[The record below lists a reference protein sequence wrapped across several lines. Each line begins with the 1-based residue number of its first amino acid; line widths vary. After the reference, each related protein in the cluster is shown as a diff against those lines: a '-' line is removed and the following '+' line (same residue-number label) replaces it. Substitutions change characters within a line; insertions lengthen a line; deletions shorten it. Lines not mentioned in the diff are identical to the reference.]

1 MMIEIQHRPNDQGP
15 DMSTTTTDTIY
26 LAAAQGPE
34 KEAMPIILKSATRNT
49 NPENMNDTDLGHV
62 RVRETVIIRNQI
74 IITIM
79 TVDSILAV
87 DHLMKTNTIRGCQD
101 QDL

>member
-1 MMIEIQHRPNDQGP
+1 MMIGIQHRPKDHGP
-15 DMSTTTTDTIY
+15 GMSATTTGTKY

-62 RVRETVIIRNQI
+62 PVRDTVIIWNQI
-74 IITIM
+74 FITIM
-79 TVDSILAV
+79 TVDSIPAV
-87 DHLMKTNTIRGCQD
+87 VHLMKTNTIQGCQD